1 MSRCCLLVRRGV
13 CLLVDTDTVLAPDLV
28 LDTEDSVLLP
38 LLPLGDRVRSQ
49 RLLELALTPRPR
61 CCGRRQLRPVAS
73 LGSERSRGLS
83 VLASAAGR
91 VSCPGS
97 VLSAAASNAA
107 AAEE

>member
-1 MSRCCLLVRRGV
+1 M

-28 LDTEDSVLLP
+28 LDTEDSV

-97 VLSAAASNAA
+97 VQSAAASNAA

>member
-1 MSRCCLLVRRGV
+1 MCR
-13 CLLVDTDTVLAPDLV
+13 LVDTDTVLAPDLV
-28 LDTEDSVLLP
+28 LDTEDSVLLPLLP

-91 VSCPGS
+91 ASCPGS
-97 VLSAAASNAA
+97 VESAAASNAA